1 MWGFPSRSF
10 LHPCVFAVLQLC
22 PPALSAIL
30 SPVKA
35 VSRLDAQAILL
46 PHGSFEFIQESS
58 HSLLLFQHMF
68 IQINHSNR
76 GSHVPGMGLCCLG
89 RFSWQGTRAH
99 RTRGAGVGTQLIL
112 LSPGKV
118 LTASFH
124 RRG

>member
-35 VSRLDAQAILL
+35 VSRLDARAILL

-68 IQINHSNR
+68 RTQVVQWEPLR
-76 GSHVPGMGLCCLG
+76 GGRATELFLGVTEVLYDPGTPCSGLM
-89 RFSWQGTRAH
+89 
-99 RTRGAGVGTQLIL
+99 LICDL
-112 LSPGKV
+112 RK
-118 LTASFH
+118 
-124 RRG
+124 